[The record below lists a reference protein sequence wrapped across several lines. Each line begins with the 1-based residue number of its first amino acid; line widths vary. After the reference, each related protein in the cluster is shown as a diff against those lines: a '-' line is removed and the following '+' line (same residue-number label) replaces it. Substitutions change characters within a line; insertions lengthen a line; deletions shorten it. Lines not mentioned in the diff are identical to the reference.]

1 MNAMVEAYP
10 AFLYRPRMIED
21 CLASD
26 EQPRASKWSRV
37 MQALSS
43 IRSEVME
50 LFNRGKAMSNGQAR
64 VHQAAQAA
72 LGALGAGATQQA
84 LDEKGEAEA
93 IIKAIDR
100 YRRLNGE
107 RYVNHL
113 LRNLLQ
119 QSNHQMRD
127 LGAVVADDQRA
138 ADAEIQARKAQ
149 AAAAEASEY
158 ANHFASVLR
167 SIQGDASDDRTA
179 QKARKALEWRP
190 GQNAQDDLEKALAAQ
205 AATAA
210 APSLN

>member
-50 LFNRGKAMSNGQAR
+50 LFNRGKAMSIGNSR
-64 VHQAAQAA
+64 TPPTAQAA
-72 LGALGAGATQQA
+72 SQQA
-84 LDEKGEAEA
+84 LAEKDEAEA

-127 LGAVVADDQRA
+127 LGAVVADDQHM
-138 ADAEIQARKAQ
+138 AQ
-149 AAAAEASEY
+149 AEMHIRQAQANERNAKAY
-158 ANHFASVLR
+158 ANHFGNVLGEIAADPQNG
-167 SIQGDASDDRTA
+167 S
-179 QKARKALEWRP
+179 ARDIAKEALKWQP
-190 GQNAQDDLEKALAAQ
+190 GMAAKDELEQALAGGSEAPR
-205 AATAA
+205 ATH
-210 APSLN
+210 